1 MSFSKLESNKI
12 YDSQKFIGLS
22 YNHPIVQEEMKKWA
36 FKIINDNGIPKIQ
49 LQYNKK
55 TIYLSATDITA
66 EIVKYIKK
74 RA

>member
-36 FKIINDNGIPKIQ
+36 FKIMEFQKSN
-49 LQYNKK
+49 YN
-55 TIYLSATDITA
+55 I
-66 EIVKYIKK
+66 IKK
-74 RA
+74 QYI